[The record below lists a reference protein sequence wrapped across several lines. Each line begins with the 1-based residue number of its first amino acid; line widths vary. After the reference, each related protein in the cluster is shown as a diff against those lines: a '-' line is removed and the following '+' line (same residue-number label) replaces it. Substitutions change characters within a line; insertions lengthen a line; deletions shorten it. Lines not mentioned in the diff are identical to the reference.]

1 MSKKYT
7 ELNDIEEMEKQIEVL
22 YKQYEELDKEYIAY
36 KEADM
41 NREAGRVESKRYK
54 VSLELDSLNSKL
66 KLKKLVEKERKDKTI
81 TMQKRIDKYEE
92 FLTEK
97 GLINEFEQYESD
109 LNNQEEE
116 EEL

>member
-1 MSKKYT
+1 MSRKHT
-7 ELNDIEEMEKQIEVL
+7 ELNNIEEVEKQIDIL
-22 YKQYEELDKEYIAY
+22 NKQYKELDKEYMEY

-41 NREAGRVESKRYK
+41 NREAGRVASKKYK
-54 VSLELDSLNSKL
+54 VSLEIDSLNSKI

-81 TMQKRIDKYEE
+81 AMQKRIDKYEE